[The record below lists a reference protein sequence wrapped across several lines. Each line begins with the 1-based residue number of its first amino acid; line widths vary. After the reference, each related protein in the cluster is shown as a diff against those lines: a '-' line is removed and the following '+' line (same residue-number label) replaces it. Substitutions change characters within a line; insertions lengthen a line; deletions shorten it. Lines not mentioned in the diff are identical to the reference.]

1 MTPPVGA
8 TRVAY
13 QSPTTGRPEG
23 EFSMT
28 DRRST
33 WWAWLAPLAVIAP
46 LLAVAGTAHAE
57 EEKGAA
63 PHAGASASASAEVH
77 AEKAAEK
84 PAEKAADKPA
94 DKAEGTTKG
103 SMEDEDTT
111 IATHEDRKGESLDVG
126 FMVTGVT
133 KIDPVKE
140 TFELEG
146 VVTFVGKKVPKCD
159 KAKIGKL
166 FDGEA
171 KKAEMVEENKNAD
184 GTLQRQCKVGV
195 EIVGDINVK
204 RYPFDSQ
211 VLEFQISDPADALEG
226 LEYHVIKDPT
236 HTGVLDTVRIPGWE
250 VAAFSAESKKSKEEG
265 TGEEDVKA
273 EFRLEVKRPF
283 FASFV
288 KGLLAVIFQLMVTMI
303 AILLPVKN
311 VTNRITMVTGAL
323 LAIAATHNTISG
335 SLGVPYLTTA
345 DKFFMGCYFS
355 LLVNVMLSVLMLRAD
370 NKKDEAKANSLYKT
384 ALVAVPVASVITLV
398 VALLPIG

>member
-1 MTPPVGA
+1 
-8 TRVAY
+8 
-13 QSPTTGRPEG
+13 
-23 EFSMT
+23 MT

-46 LLAVAGTAHAE
+46 MLAVAGTARAE
-57 EEKGAA
+57 EEKAAA
-63 PHAGASASASAEVH
+63 PHAGASASASAEAH
-77 AEKAAEK
+77 ADKAAEAHADKAAEK
-84 PAEKAADKPA
+84 PAEKPA
-94 DKAEGTTKG
+94 EKAEGETKG
-103 SMEDEDTT
+103 SVADEDTT
-111 IATHEDRKGESLDVG
+111 IAPHADRKGESLDVG

-133 KIDPVKE
+133 KIDAVKE

-146 VVTFVGKKVPKCD
+146 IVTFIGKKVPKCD

-171 KKAEMVEENKNAD
+171 KKAEMVEEKKNAD

-226 LEYHVIKDPT
+226 LEYHVIKDPA

-283 FASFV
+283 FASFI

-323 LAIAATHNTISG
+323 LAIAATHNTVSG
-335 SLGVPYLTTA
+335 SLGVPYLTTV
-345 DKFFMGCYFS
+345 DKFFLGCYFS

-370 NKKDEAKANSLYKT
+370 NKKEEAKANGLYKT
-384 ALVAVPVASVITLV
+384 ALIIVPIVSLITLV